1 MKLVLGMAAAIVVL
15 IFAVEMYAQKK
26 PTISRVC
33 GDPSAACSKRAIF
46 DNDDIPFEYVE
57 GSVVAETVPFYAV
70 ILKSVKI
77 PDTAPCEKV
86 PDGFET
92 KQIQWNFLKNKVFIA
107 RSCYSIENNY
117 YTNIGSNVIALA
129 IYAGSTKA
137 AADAFLKKVKTMDNF
152 DAKDAYVLKIAT
164 GFNGT

>member
-1 MKLVLGMAAAIVVL
+1 MKLVLGTAAALVVL
-15 IFAVEMYAQKK
+15 IFAGDLFAQKK
-26 PTISRVC
+26 ATVSRVC
-33 GDPSAACSKRAIF
+33 GDPSAACAKRAIF
-46 DNDDIPFEYVE
+46 DNDDIPFDYVE
-57 GSVVAETVPFYAV
+57 GSVVAETAPFYAV

-77 PDTAPCEKV
+77 PDSTPCEKV

-92 KQIQWNFLKNKVFIA
+92 RQIQWNFLKNKVFIA

-117 YTNIGSNVIALA
+117 YTNVGTNVIALA

-137 AADAFLKKVKTMDNF
+137 AADAFLRKVKAMDHL
-152 DAKDAYVLKIAT
+152 DGKDAYVLKIAT